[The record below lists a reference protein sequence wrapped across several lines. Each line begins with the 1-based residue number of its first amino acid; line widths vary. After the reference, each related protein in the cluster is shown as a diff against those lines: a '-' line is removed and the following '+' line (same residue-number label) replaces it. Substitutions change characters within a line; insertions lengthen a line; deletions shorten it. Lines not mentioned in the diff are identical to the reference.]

1 MGPAPMTTGLEPG
14 LFIALLLGGVAVTGL
29 ALHHRVWSA
38 RKARIHTEA
47 EAFSG
52 RIDQRD

>member
-1 MGPAPMTTGLEPG
+1 MTAGIDPG
-14 LFIALLLGGVAVTGL
+14 LFIALLLGGIAVIGL
-29 ALHHRVWSA
+29 SLHHRLWAA
-38 RKARIHTEA
+38 RRDRIHTEA

>member
-1 MGPAPMTTGLEPG
+1 MTAGIDPG
-14 LFIALLLGGVAVTGL
+14 LLVALLLGGVALIGL
-29 ALHHRVWSA
+29 SLHHRVWA
-38 RKARIHTEA
+38 AQKDRIHVEA